1 MAGETPEIWNA
12 LDEETQATIY
22 AALYEGGVAALAV
35 GDSEYT
41 LDLMFA
47 DDAIDSFVKEA
58 EKLLK
63 NSTRGYVWGLVK
75 KEVKPDGE
83 MKVGQIIVPRD
94 KFLEKGKDELVK
106 YLKEHLEIKNGLKIP
121 PMGEDK

>member
-1 MAGETPEIWNA
+1 MAGQAPDIWNA
-12 LDEETQATIY
+12 LDEETQEAIY
-22 AALYEGGVAALAV
+22 AALYEGGVAAKPV
-35 GDSEYT
+35 GDSEYS

-58 EKLLK
+58 EELLK
-63 NSTRGYVWGLVK
+63 NSTRGYVWGLVR

-94 KFLEKGKDELVK
+94 KFLEKGKDEFVK
-106 YLKEHLEIKNGLKIP
+106 FLKEHLEVKNGLKISP
-121 PMGEDK
+121 KEDDK

>member
-1 MAGETPEIWNA
+1 MAGEAPDIWNA
-12 LDEETQATIY
+12 LDEETQEAIY
-22 AALYEGGVAALAV
+22 AALYEGGVAAMTV
-35 GDSEYT
+35 GDSEYS

-58 EKLLK
+58 EELLK
-63 NSTRGYVWGLVK
+63 NSTRGYVWGLVR

-94 KFLEKGKDELVK
+94 KFLEKGKDEFVK
-106 YLKEHLEIKNGLKIP
+106 FLKEHLEVKNGLKISP
-121 PMGEDK
+121 KEDDK